1 MAYQAVFKRK
11 EMKYLMS
18 SEQNEKLM
26 AILADEIVPDD
37 FPTSAI
43 SNLYYDTPDFRLI
56 RTSLQKPKYKEKLR
70 LRCYKVPNATT
81 QAFLEIKKKALGIVY
96 KRRESLPYQ
105 RAVDFLAGKDPGKDT
120 QIFREL
126 DWMLKSYKNLA
137 PAMFLSYDRL
147 SFKGVEDSSVRI
159 TFDQNILWRTT
170 ALDLS
175 AGTWGEQ
182 LLEPGQK
189 LMEIKI
195 SNAMPLWLA
204 HALSECKIYP
214 TSFSKYGRA
223 YQTMISRGEHVIENQ
238 DTEPG
243 YQEVA

>member
-18 SEQNEKLM
+18 SEQYEKLM
-26 AILADEIVPDD
+26 EILSDKIIPDD

-56 RTSLQKPKYKEKLR
+56 RTSLHKPKYKEKLR
-70 LRCYKVPNATT
+70 LRCYNVPNATT

-105 RAVDFLAGKDPGKDT
+105 RAIDFLAGKDPGKDT

-147 SFKGVEDSSVRI
+147 SYKGVEDSSVRI

-214 TSFSKYGRA
+214 TSFSKYGKA
-223 YQTMISRGEHVIENQ
+223 YQAMISRGEHVIENQ
-238 DTEPG
+238 NTDSG
-243 YQEVA
+243 YQKVA

>member
-11 EMKYLMS
+11 EIKYLL
-18 SEQNEKLM
+18 SEKQYQALM
-26 AILADEIVPDD
+26 RILSDRIIPDE

-70 LRCYKVPNATT
+70 LRCYKVPNADT
-81 QAFLEIKKKALGIVY
+81 QAFLEIKKKVAGIVY
-96 KRRESLPYQ
+96 KRRESLPY
-105 RAVDFLAGKDPGKDT
+105 RKAVNYLAGKAPGGDS

-126 DWMLKSYKNLA
+126 DWMLTSYRNLA
-137 PAMFLSYDRL
+137 PAMFLSYDRV
-147 SFKGVEDSSVRI
+147 SFQGKEDPSVRL
-159 TFDQNILWRTT
+159 TFDRNILWRTT

-175 AGTWGEQ
+175 AGTWGEA
-182 LLEPGQK
+182 LLQPGER

-204 HALSECKIYP
+204 DALSRCRIYP
-214 TSFSKYGRA
+214 VSFSKYGKA
-223 YQTMISRGEHVIENQ
+223 YETLLWRERMQKE
-238 DTEPG
+238 
-243 YQEVA
+243 EVRYA

>member
-18 SEQNEKLM
+18 SEQYEKLM
-26 AILADEIVPDD
+26 EILSDKIIPDD

-105 RAVDFLAGKDPGKDT
+105 RAIDFLAGKDPGKDT

-170 ALDLS
+170 VLDLS
-175 AGTWGEQ
+175 TGTWGEQ
-182 LLEPGQK
+182 LLKPGQK

-204 HALSECKIYP
+204 HALSACKIYP
-214 TSFSKYGRA
+214 TSFSKYGKA
-223 YQTMISRGEHVIENQ
+223 YQTMISRGEHVIDSQ
-238 DTEPG
+238 DTEPR

>member
-11 EMKYLMS
+11 EMKYLLS
-18 SEQNEKLM
+18 APQYQRLTEELK
-26 AILADEIVPDD
+26 DRIVPDD
-37 FPTSAI
+37 FPVSAI

-56 RTSLQKPKYKEKLR
+56 RTSLQKPRYKEKLR
-70 LRCYKVPNATT
+70 LRCYRVPNADT
-81 QAFLEIKKKALGIVY
+81 QAFLEIKKKAMGIVY
-96 KRRESLPYQ
+96 KRRESLPYR
-105 RAVDFLAGKDPGKDT
+105 RAVNYLAGKGPGGVS

-147 SFKGVEDSSVRI
+147 SFRGKEDAGLRL
-159 TFDQNILWRTT
+159 TFDRNILWRTT

-182 LLEPGQK
+182 LLSPGER

-195 SNAMPLWLA
+195 TGAMPLWLA
-204 HALSECKIYP
+204 EALSRCGVYP
-214 TSFSKYGRA
+214 TSFSKYGKA
-223 YQTMISRGEHVIENQ
+223 YETLLWRERYGKENLK
-238 DTEPG
+238 
-243 YQEVA
+243 YA

>member
-1 MAYQAVFKRK
+1 
-11 EMKYLMS
+11 MS
-18 SEQNEKLM
+18 NEQYEKLIE
-26 AILADEIVPDD
+26 ILSEKIVPDD

-56 RTSLQKPKYKEKLR
+56 RTSLQKPKYKEKLL

-105 RAVDFLAGKDPGKDT
+105 RAIDFLAGKDPGKDT

-170 ALDLS
+170 VLDLS
-175 AGTWGEQ
+175 TGY
-182 LLEPGQK
+182 L
-189 LMEIKI
+189 
-195 SNAMPLWLA
+195 
-204 HALSECKIYP
+204 
-214 TSFSKYGRA
+214 GRA
-223 YQTMISRGEHVIENQ
+223 TAQTRPETHGDQNL
-238 DTEPG
+238 
-243 YQEVA
+243 

>member
-147 SFKGVEDSSVRI
+147 SYKGVEDSSVRI

-214 TSFSKYGRA
+214 TSFSKYGKA
-223 YQTMISRGEHVIENQ
+223 YQSMISRGEHVIENQ
-238 DTEPG
+238 NTDSG

>member
-18 SEQNEKLM
+18 SEQYEKLM
-26 AILADEIVPDD
+26 EILSDKIIPDD

-105 RAVDFLAGKDPGKDT
+105 RAIDFLAGKDPGKDT

-147 SFKGVEDSSVRI
+147 SYKGVEDSSVRI

-170 ALDLS
+170 TLDLS

-182 LLEPGQK
+182 LLEPEQK

-204 HALSECKIYP
+204 HALSECVD
-214 TSFSKYGRA
+214 G
-223 YQTMISRGEHVIENQ
+223 
-238 DTEPG
+238 
-243 YQEVA
+243 

>member
-1 MAYQAVFKRK
+1 
-11 EMKYLMS
+11 MS
-18 SEQNEKLM
+18 NEQYEKLIE
-26 AILADEIVPDD
+26 ILSEKIVPDD

-56 RTSLQKPKYKEKLR
+56 RTSLQKPKYKEKLL

-81 QAFLEIKKKALGIVY
+81 QAFLEIKRKALGIVY

-105 RAVDFLAGKDPGKDT
+105 RAIDFLAGKDPGKDT

-170 ALDLS
+170 VLDLS
-175 AGTWGEQ
+175 TGTWGEQ
-182 LLEPGQK
+182 LLKPGQK

-204 HALSECKIYP
+204 HALSACKIYP
-214 TSFSKYGRA
+214 TSFSKYGKA
-223 YQTMISRGEHVIENQ
+223 YQTMISRGEHVIDSQ
-238 DTEPG
+238 DTEPR

>member
-18 SEQNEKLM
+18 SEQYEKLM
-26 AILADEIVPDD
+26 EILSDKIVPDD

-214 TSFSKYGRA
+214 TSFSKYGKA
-223 YQTMISRGEHVIENQ
+223 YQSMISRGEHVIDNQ
-238 DTEPG
+238 NTDSG

>member
-11 EMKYLMS
+11 EMKYLLS
-18 SEQNEKLM
+18 AQQYQWLM
-26 AILADEIVPDD
+26 QELADHIVSDD
-37 FPTSAI
+37 FPVSTI

-56 RTSLQKPKYKEKLR
+56 RASLQKPKYKEKLR
-70 LRCYKVPNATT
+70 LRCYKVPDADT
-81 QAFLEIKKKALGIVY
+81 QAFLEIKKKAMGIVY
-96 KRRESLPYQ
+96 KRRESLPYR
-105 RAVDFLAGKDPGKDT
+105 RAVNFLAGRDPGGDS

-126 DWMLKSYKNLA
+126 SWMLQSYQNLE

-147 SFKGVEDSSVRI
+147 SFKGREDASVRL
-159 TFDQNILWRTT
+159 TFDRNILWRTT

-175 AGTWGEQ
+175 AGTWGEP
-182 LLEPGQK
+182 LLRPGQR

-204 HALSECKIYP
+204 EALAKCKIYP

-223 YQTMISRGEHVIENQ
+223 YETLLWRERTMKE
-238 DTEPG
+238 
-243 YQEVA
+243 EVKYA

>member
-11 EMKYLMS
+11 EMKYLLTA
-18 SEQNEKLM
+18 QQYQLLM
-26 AILADEIVPDD
+26 KELADRIIPDD
-37 FPTSAI
+37 FPVSAI

-70 LRCYKVPNATT
+70 LRCYKVPNADT
-81 QAFLEIKKKALGIVY
+81 QAFLEIKKKAMGIVY
-96 KRRESLPYQ
+96 KRRESLPYNK
-105 RAVDFLAGKDPGKDT
+105 AVAFLAGRGPGGDS

-126 DWMLKSYKNLA
+126 SWMLRSYRNLA

-147 SFKGVEDSSVRI
+147 SFRGQEDPSVRL
-159 TFDQNILWRTT
+159 TFDRNILWRTS

-182 LLEPGQK
+182 LLQPGQR

-204 HALSECKIYP
+204 EALARCRIYP

-223 YQTMISRGEHVIENQ
+223 YETLLWRERNKKEDVK
-238 DTEPG
+238 
-243 YQEVA
+243 YA

>member
-18 SEQNEKLM
+18 SEQYEKLM
-26 AILADEIVPDD
+26 EILSDKIIPDD

-214 TSFSKYGRA
+214 TSFSKYGKA

-238 DTEPG
+238 NTDSG
-243 YQEVA
+243 YQKVA

>member
-1 MAYQAVFKRK
+1 MAYMAVFKRK

-18 SEQNEKLM
+18 SEQYEKLM
-26 AILADEIVPDD
+26 EILSDKIVPDD

-81 QAFLEIKKKALGIVY
+81 QAFLEIKKKAMGIVY

-105 RAVDFLAGKDPGKDT
+105 RAIDFLAGKGPGKDT

-126 DWMLKSYKNLA
+126 DWMLKSYKNMA

-170 ALDLS
+170 TLDLS

-214 TSFSKYGRA
+214 TSFSKYGKA
-223 YQTMISRGEHVIENQ
+223 YQSMISRGEHVIENQ
-238 DTEPG
+238 NTDSG

>member
-11 EMKYLMS
+11 EMKYLLSPQQVQM
-18 SEQNEKLM
+18 LT
-26 AILADEIVPDD
+26 DELRDRIVPDD
-37 FPTSAI
+37 FPVSAI

-70 LRCYKVPNATT
+70 LRCYKVPNADT
-81 QAFLEIKKKALGIVY
+81 QAFLEIKKKAMGIVY
-96 KRRESLPYQ
+96 KRRESLPYR
-105 RAVDFLAGKDPGKDT
+105 RAVNYLAGKGPGGDS

-147 SFKGVEDSSVRI
+147 SFKGKEDASVRL
-159 TFDQNILWRTT
+159 TFDRNILWRTT
-170 ALDLS
+170 VLDLA

-182 LLEPGQK
+182 LLAPGER

-195 SNAMPLWLA
+195 AGAMPLWLA
-204 HALSECKIYP
+204 ETLSKCGVYP
-214 TSFSKYGRA
+214 TSFSKYGKA
-223 YQTMISRGEHVIENQ
+223 YETLLWRERYGKENLK
-238 DTEPG
+238 
-243 YQEVA
+243 YA

>member
-105 RAVDFLAGKDPGKDT
+105 RAIDFLAGKGPGKDT

-137 PAMFLSYDRL
+137 PDMFLSYDRL

-223 YQTMISRGEHVIENQ
+223 YQTMISRGEHVIESQ